1 MDQRLGQLRQQVNRS
16 ISQKQKKFKGSKN
29 PTVNKA
35 FKIFQ
40 QLKKDVNT
48 FLALP
53 NPEKSQ
59 LDELIRNIED
69 TYHPQIMKLLPFGY
83 SFSKT
88 LNAYVRE
95 MEDFLDEMKAFIYA
109 NYHMRLTHTQGGQQ
123 GKHSIPSD
131 QLGSQSNSSFYSAQ
145 SGQLSS
151 PRTPRVD
158 RAQGGQQGK
167 HSTPSDQLGSQ
178 SDSSFFSANSGQ
190 LSSPRTPR
198 QQPVPLSPHRR
209 TSTRHTTVR
218 KYKNKHIHD
227 AKQLSFTAVGFMTI
241 VAFALS
247 LGFALSKT
255 K

>member
-123 GKHSIPSD
+123 GKHS
-131 QLGSQSNSSFYSAQ
+131 
-145 SGQLSS
+145 
-151 PRTPRVD
+151 
-158 RAQGGQQGK
+158 
-167 HSTPSDQLGSQ
+167 TPSDQLGSQ

>member
-16 ISQKQKKFKGSKN
+16 ILQKQKKFKGSKN

-59 LDELIRNIED
+59 LDELIRKID
-69 TYHPQIMKLLPFGY
+69 TYHTQIMNLLPFGY
-83 SFSKT
+83 SLSKT

-95 MEDFLDEMKAFIYA
+95 MEDFLLEMKAFVTA
-109 NYHMRLTHTQGGQQ
+109 NYYMRMTHT
-123 GKHSIPSD
+123 
-131 QLGSQSNSSFYSAQ
+131 
-145 SGQLSS
+145 
-151 PRTPRVD
+151 
-158 RAQGGQQGK
+158 QGGQQGK

-178 SDSSFFSANSGQ
+178 SDSSFYSAYSAYSAQSPQSDSSFISAQSGQ
-190 LSSPRTPR
+190 LSSPRSPI
-198 QQPVPLSPHRR
+198 SPHRR
-209 TSTRHTTVR
+209 TSTTRHTTVR
-218 KYKNKHIHD
+218 KYKNNKHIQD
-227 AKQLSFTAVGFMTI
+227 AKQLSFTAVGIMTI

>member
-16 ISQKQKKFKGSKN
+16 ISQKQEKLKKGSKI
-29 PTVNKA
+29 PRLKTA
-35 FKIFQ
+35 LQYLQ

-53 NPEKSQ
+53 KPEKSQ
-59 LDELIRNIED
+59 LDELIRKID
-69 TYHPQIMKLLPFGY
+69 TYHTQIMNLLPFGY
-83 SFSKT
+83 SLSKT
-88 LNAYVRE
+88 LNAYIRE
-95 MEDFLDEMKAFIYA
+95 MEDFLLEMKAFVTA
-109 NYHMRLTHTQGGQQ
+109 NYYMKMT
-123 GKHSIPSD
+123 
-131 QLGSQSNSSFYSAQ
+131 
-145 SGQLSS
+145 
-151 PRTPRVD
+151 RT
-158 RAQGGQQGK
+158 QGGQQGK

-178 SDSSFFSANSGQ
+178 SDSSFSSAYSAYSAYSAQSPQSDSSFISAQSGQ

-209 TSTRHTTVR
+209 TSATRHTTVR
-218 KYKNKHIHD
+218 KYKNNKHIHD
-227 AKQLSFTAVGFMTI
+227 AKQLSFTAVGIMTI